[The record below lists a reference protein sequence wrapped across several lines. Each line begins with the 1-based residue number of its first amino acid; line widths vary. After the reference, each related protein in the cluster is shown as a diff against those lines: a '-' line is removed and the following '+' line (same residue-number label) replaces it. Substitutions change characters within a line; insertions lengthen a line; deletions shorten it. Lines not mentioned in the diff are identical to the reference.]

1 MTEEWRDIPG
11 FPGYQVSD
19 LGRVQS
25 VDRLIYD
32 PRSET
37 TNRPAFRRYPGRVLT
52 PTLNTGY
59 PRVKLGGGHPGV
71 PVHRLVALAFIGPC
85 PPGQETRHWD
95 GDNLNTRRGNI
106 LYGTRSDNAK
116 DRVRHGRQA
125 SNLPHLRGRD

>member
-1 MTEEWRDIPG
+1 LTEEWRDIPG

-25 VDRLIYD
+25 LDRLIYD

-37 TNRPAFRRYPGRVLT
+37 TNRPAFRRYPGRVLV
-52 PTLNTGY
+52 PVINGGY

-71 PVHRLVALAFIGPC
+71 PIHQLVALAFIGPR
-85 PPGQETRHWD
+85 PPGQEVRHWD
-95 GDNLNTRRGNI
+95 GDNLNVRRNNI

-125 SNLPHLRGRD
+125 VNLPNLRGRT